1 MCHES
6 DLYQKGFQKEDWIEV
21 YRKRALGFLALWHWW
36 ATFLGGEG
44 HTDFGKEV
52 MVRIQNMVTVYIE
65 TIQITFK
72 LAYIS
77 PVDIYNCTI
86 HETITVPFIILYTV
100 KL

>member
-1 MCHES
+1 MTPV
-6 DLYQKGFQKEDWIEV
+6 GNIF
-21 YRKRALGFLALWHWW
+21 
-36 ATFLGGEG
+36 GGEV

-52 MVRIQNMVTVYIE
+52 MVRIQNMVTVYID

-86 HETITVPFIILYTV
+86 HEIITVPFIILYTV